1 MVTKNHLKLA
11 NHNQTGSDLKPQCGK
26 IQYTVEKN
34 GVKKPW

>member
-1 MVTKNHLKLA
+1 MADPV
-11 NHNQTGSDLKPQCGK
+11 KPMKSTLSQCGK

>member
-1 MVTKNHLKLA
+1 MAGTRGDNFDG
-11 NHNQTGSDLKPQCGK
+11 TPYTQCGK

>member
-1 MVTKNHLKLA
+1 MDVKHAVISNFNFA
-11 NHNQTGSDLKPQCGK
+11 FNPQCGK